1 MRPHRAA
8 SVRARASCA
17 SASRCVKLVY
27 VVIDL
32 SRHVAAGSR
41 RGANSDF
48 ILERPWRDSASKGR
62 VRRAEGPTS
71 SASVPPRAPRETD
84 VEKMACDQ
92 QRASTAT
99 RRSERAPALGL
110 QPSYVFDNAPDL
122 GAERPCDLF
131 EAPARAI
138 RRSSAHTRS
147 RHAHFCRPGG
157 RISGV
162 SRTRTH
168 AARRERS
175 ESAIARK
182 PRSGMLRARSTSQ
195 NRRERTF
202 ARYRTFLALA
212 RDFDHPRAARACSRH
227 EAAVALPSDELAAMH
242 LSERYRRS
250 PRCKEAR
257 VAHARPPRATHHF
270 RSRAGQKHATLVR
283 SAVRYVLACLE

>member
-1 MRPHRAA
+1 MGTGADSIEPAETWAGLRALIDGRESHKLPEEALVGVAIRGEVAALVFIEGLILTTAGIILGLLLGHGGLALA
-8 SVRARASCA
+8 SDTIRDTTGLALHPWRLAPSELIALASMAACG
-17 SASRCVKLVY
+17 
-27 VVIDL
+27 VVAL
-32 SRHVAAGSR
+32 GAGSR

-48 ILERPWRDSASKGR
+48 ILERLWRDSASKGR

-99 RRSERAPALGL
+99 RRSERA

-157 RISGV
+157 
-162 SRTRTH
+162 
-168 AARRERS
+168 
-175 ESAIARK
+175 
-182 PRSGMLRARSTSQ
+182 
-195 NRRERTF
+195 
-202 ARYRTFLALA
+202 
-212 RDFDHPRAARACSRH
+212 
-227 EAAVALPSDELAAMH
+227 
-242 LSERYRRS
+242 
-250 PRCKEAR
+250 
-257 VAHARPPRATHHF
+257 
-270 RSRAGQKHATLVR
+270 
-283 SAVRYVLACLE
+283 

>member
-1 MRPHRAA
+1 MR
-8 SVRARASCA
+8 SRASCA
-17 SASRCVKLVY
+17 SASRRVLLVY

-92 QRASTAT
+92 QRALTAT
-99 RRSERAPALGL
+99 RRSERA

-147 RHAHFCRPGG
+147 RRAHFCRPGG
-157 RISGV
+157 WISVV

-168 AARRERS
+168 AARRNRC
-175 ESAIARK
+175 ESVIAEK
-182 PRSGMLRARSTSQ
+182 PCSGMSRS
-195 NRRERTF
+195 
-202 ARYRTFLALA
+202 
-212 RDFDHPRAARACSRH
+212 
-227 EAAVALPSDELAAMH
+227 
-242 LSERYRRS
+242 
-250 PRCKEAR
+250 
-257 VAHARPPRATHHF
+257 
-270 RSRAGQKHATLVR
+270 
-283 SAVRYVLACLE
+283 